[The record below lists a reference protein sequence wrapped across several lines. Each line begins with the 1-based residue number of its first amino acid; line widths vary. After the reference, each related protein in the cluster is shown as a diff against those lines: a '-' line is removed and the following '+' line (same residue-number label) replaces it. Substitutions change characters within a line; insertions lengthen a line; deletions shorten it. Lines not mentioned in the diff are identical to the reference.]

1 MQSGDKQMY
10 HTALKLREAQ
20 EFIQAFHRHSPPL
33 KRHMFSI
40 GVSSHQG
47 WGGKLLGVATVDRCS
62 SAWSKRY
69 DHVELRRLCIR
80 PDAKKNTASFLI
92 GKAKDACF
100 AMGYRVIVTY
110 TKPNECGASLK
121 ASGFWLQKARW
132 VKGKPE
138 HDRGLLQWVA
148 VRDRQ
153 PDAEER
159 AWTKQTLEQIKQDV
173 NK

>member
-1 MQSGDKQMY
+1 
-10 HTALKLREAQ
+10 
-20 EFIQAFHRHSPPL
+20 
-33 KRHMFSI
+33 
-40 GVSSHQG
+40 
-47 WGGKLLGVATVDRCS
+47 
-62 SAWSKRY
+62 
-69 DHVELRRLCIR
+69 
-80 PDAKKNTASFLI
+80 
-92 GKAKDACF
+92 
-100 AMGYRVIVTY
+100 MGYRVIVTY

-132 VKGKPE
+132 VKGQPE

-159 AWTKQTLEQIKQDV
+159 AWTKETMAQINMDICASNTPASTQ